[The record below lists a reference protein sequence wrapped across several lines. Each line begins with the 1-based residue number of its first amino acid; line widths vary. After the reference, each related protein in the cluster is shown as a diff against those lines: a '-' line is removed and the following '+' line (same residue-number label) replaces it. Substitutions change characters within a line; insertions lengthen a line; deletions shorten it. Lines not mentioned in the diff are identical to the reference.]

1 MPAVE
6 DDKTDFQR
14 SNSVS
19 NSAISFGSLW
29 RDENL
34 VFNTLSISVWNSLK
48 PLSEVNGTTAGK
60 GLETHINQ
68 NEKKKTQQNNN
79 GKTSKQHKY
88 INKVNSDF

>member
-19 NSAISFGSLW
+19 NSEIFFGSLW

-68 NEKKKTQQNNN
+68 NEKKNATK
-79 GKTSKQHKY
+79 
-88 INKVNSDF
+88 